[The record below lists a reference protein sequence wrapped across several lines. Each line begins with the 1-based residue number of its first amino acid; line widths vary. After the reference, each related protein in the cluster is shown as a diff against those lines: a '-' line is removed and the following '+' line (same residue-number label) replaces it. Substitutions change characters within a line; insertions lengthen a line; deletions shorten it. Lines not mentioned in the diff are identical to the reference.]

1 MDFNDF
7 NIGLFGWQLLQIG
20 LLAVVIFFLIK
31 LGRRMLR
38 YYNQK

>member
-1 MDFNDF
+1 MEL
-7 NIGLFGWQLLQIG
+7 GLFAWQLLQIG
-20 LLAVVIFFLIK
+20 LLALVIFFLVK